1 MMNFKEF
8 LQDFMK
14 DEEVWNMSL
23 EEYNNLKA
31 MAREIYETLT
41 EQGAGSFIR

>member
-14 DEEVWNMSL
+14 DEEVLNMSL

-41 EQGAGSFIR
+41 EQGTGSFIR

>member
-14 DEEVWNMSL
+14 DENPNSR
-23 EEYNNLKA
+23 EEYDTLKV